1 MANTDR
7 FDPAHVDRLSLGALV
22 VIVATNFAI
31 AGAVLMQLAL
41 TDIERTLLMIAGM
54 ALGFSISGRPSAVVL
69 HVISRWEPS
78 RCMVFGT
85 WAAYTLGAGLAVG
98 VGTLLAK

>member
-22 VIVATNFAI
+22 VIVATNF
-31 AGAVLMQLAL
+31 AL